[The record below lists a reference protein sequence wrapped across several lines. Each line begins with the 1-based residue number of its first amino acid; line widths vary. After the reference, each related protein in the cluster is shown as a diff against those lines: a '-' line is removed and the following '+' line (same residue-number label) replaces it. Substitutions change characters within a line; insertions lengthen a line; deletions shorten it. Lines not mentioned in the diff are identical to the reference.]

1 MSKAE
6 PVLRSKVDGVW
17 YLEVHPKVAEF
28 FKKTGVYTYWE
39 KLAYFHQQVS
49 ETFASSY
56 EGRTR
61 TVGKEQFV
69 VDKATIAEFT
79 GLPRI
84 GDCWFKSMVPSN
96 IEFRSY
102 LQPLHKYL
110 TWKKEIPM
118 SYLEPKWKSLLKAIF
133 VYITYEGRYN
143 IVMFYDFKLLNHFTG
158 RSPFNLPFY
167 FHKALTKMSKQV
179 KSKPTKVESRLSHQG
194 LITLIV
200 KESLEKR
207 QVDWNYFLF
216 WNEFQTDW
224 QQ

>member
-1 MSKAE
+1 MSKAG
-6 PVLRSKVDGVW
+6 PVLRSEVDGVW
-17 YLEVHPKVAEF
+17 YLEVHPEVAEF
-28 FKKTGVYTYWE
+28 FKQTGVYTYCE

-49 ETFASSY
+49 ETFSGSY
-56 EGRTR
+56 DGRTT
-61 TVGKEQFV
+61 TVGKEQFM
-69 VDKATIAEFT
+69 VDEEATVEFT

-118 SYLEPKWKSLLKAIF
+118 SYIEPKWKYLLKAIF

-143 IVMFYDFKLLNHFTG
+143 KVMFYHFNVLNHFTG
-158 RSPFNLPFY
+158 RSPINLPFY
-167 FHKALTKMSKQV
+167 LHKALTKMFKQV
-179 KSKPTKVESRLSHQG
+179 KAKPTKVASRLSHQG

-200 KESLEKR
+200 KESLKKR
-207 QVDWNYFLF
+207 KVDWNYFLF
-216 WNEFQTDW
+216 WNEF
-224 QQ
+224 